1 MMTSDDD
8 VLRRAVAGDRQ
19 ALVEL
24 LEAHG
29 PKVRHALSASFP
41 RKWQSLLSVDDV
53 LQQAYTDAFRAITS
67 LEPRGEGAFAGWLTT
82 LAKRNLVDA
91 IRGLEADKRGGNRQR
106 VVQPNSDESFVALY
120 EFVAASMTS
129 PSGQAA
135 RSEARVH
142 LEKAIEALPEDY
154 KQIVKLYDLQGRPME
169 EVAKALDR
177 SPGAAYMLRARA
189 HRKLAEL
196 LGGAS
201 DFLSGG

>member
-1 MMTSDDD
+1 MTIPQDD
-8 VLRRAVAGDRQ
+8 LLTKAVAGDRQ
-19 ALVEL
+19 ALVDL

-29 PKVRHALSASFP
+29 PKVRSTLNASFP

-53 LQQAYTDAFRAITS
+53 LQQAYTDAFRAITN
-67 LEPRGEGAFAGWLTT
+67 LEPRGTGAFVAWLTT

-91 IRGLEADKRGGNRQR
+91 IRGLEADKRGGGRR
-106 VVQPNSDESFVALY
+106 VAQPNSDESFVALY
-120 EFVAASMTS
+120 EFVAASITS

-135 RSEARVH
+135 RSEGRVH
-142 LEKAIEALPEDY
+142 LEKAIESLPDDY
-154 KQIVKLYDLQGRPME
+154 KQIVKMYDLEGRPMD
-169 EVAKALDR
+169 EVAGILDR

-201 DFLSGG
+201 AFLSGG